1 MRNLTCMML
10 TVVLLVTGS
19 IAAAQPGRP
28 RSDAVSQSTSGDD
41 LVARMMVYDKNKDGK
56 LTKDEI
62 TDERLHR
69 LFDRSDANKD
79 GTVTKAELASLAA
92 RQPAMIRGGGPG
104 GGPGGFMMGMPRPGE
119 ILPPM
124 FQQRL
129 QLTAEQ
135 KAQLSALQKD
145 VDGKLEQIL
154 NDDQKKQ
161 LKEIRERRPGGFG
174 PPGGGPGGFGPRRG
188 GPPGDGG
195 PPPGPG

>member
-28 RSDAVSQSTSGDD
+28 RSEGVSQSASADD

-69 LFDRSDANKD
+69 LFDRSDANND
-79 GTVTKAELASLAA
+79 GTVTKEELASLAA
-92 RQPAMIRGGGPG
+92 REPAMIRG

-135 KAQLSALQKD
+135 KAQLTALQKE

-195 PPPGPG
+195 PPRGPD